1 MVGDRGIKLS
11 GGQRQRLFIARELYR
26 NPNILIL
33 DEATSALDSKS
44 ESNIQSSIENFQG
57 ELSIIIIAHR
67 LSTIKNADQ
76 VFILENGHIIESGT
90 YFELKQEEGSTLNK
104 LIDLQNHKMQFLKE
118 KLLNFLVKALAA
130 NVRLIRRFDK
140 VQLEIPFISK
150 NLSDDIF
157 GSFKKDDGVRINLYK
172 NYRWNLKKGWKY
184 YQSLN
189 LMDELNKRFVL
200 EKSSLNFLRT
210 SVNEH
215 TLTRSLDEINQFLK
229 KKVKNSFQKHLLVD
243 QKIIT

>member
-104 LIDLQNHKMQFLKE
+104 LIDLQ
-118 KLLNFLVKALAA
+118 
-130 NVRLIRRFDK
+130 
-140 VQLEIPFISK
+140 
-150 NLSDDIF
+150 
-157 GSFKKDDGVRINLYK
+157 
-172 NYRWNLKKGWKY
+172 
-184 YQSLN
+184 
-189 LMDELNKRFVL
+189 
-200 EKSSLNFLRT
+200 KS
-210 SVNEH
+210 
-215 TLTRSLDEINQFLK
+215 
-229 KKVKNSFQKHLLVD
+229 
-243 QKIIT
+243 